1 MTGATHQLRSIDPAQ
16 ASKVREE
23 IVKDAAAV
31 STKQLKAHFHRELTA
46 TEERL
51 FKALNEKAA
60 GEGYDK
66 GKEAGIQIGRAETK
80 AARTWTFMAVAL
92 ASMGIGVLGT
102 AAIYERQTQTNVLT
116 GVAIGRGEAGNEELK
131 QIEDAR

>member
-1 MTGATHQLRSIDPAQ
+1 MTGATQLRSIDPAQ

-66 GKEAGIQIGRAETK
+66 GKEAGIQIGHAQAK
-80 AARTWTFMAVAL
+80 AGRTWFTL
-92 ASMGIGVLGT
+92 AIVLATSGISVFGT
-102 AAIYERQTQTNVLT
+102 LAIMDRTLLT
-116 GVAIGRGEAGNEELK
+116 GVAIGRGEAGNAELK
-131 QIEDAR
+131 RMEQQQ